1 MRTSPSLLSVAL
13 CLFAFSGVAA
23 TPKDQPAGKQDK
35 PAAKEPSDEKKTNPG
50 SEKGK
55 PEPVLAFSPDK
66 LVAPKVFHIAGIRE
80 VPRNARGDLILTAAE
95 LTFQQGK
102 KQRLLLPFDRIQRVQ
117 FLAGDRNYEK
127 AAYGAAVATLPIG
140 GIGALLIL
148 KKHKVAT
155 FVFDYLNER
164 GGRMGLVIQMEL
176 KDGSAC
182 KEWMSRFGV
191 SIEEPAPAA
200 EIKTPKQ

>member
-1 MRTSPSLLSVAL
+1 MHASLRLLSVAL
-13 CLFAFSGVAA
+13 CLFAFSGIAA
-23 TPKDQPAGKQDK
+23 TQKDQPAGKQDK
-35 PAAKEPSDEKKTNPG
+35 PEVKKPCGEKEIKPG

-55 PEPVLAFSPDK
+55 QERFFAFSPGK

-80 VPRNARGDLILTAAE
+80 VPRNARGDLILTAGE

-164 GGRMGLVIQMEL
+164 GGRMGLVIQMEV

-200 EIKTPKQ
+200 ATKKP